1 MLKIDRVAATE
12 VWTIDR
18 PAARNALDSTTMEA
32 LAGAIR
38 GVAANSDIRAV
49 VLTGSHSTFVSGGDL
64 KELRER
70 VSREDAETLSDTG
83 FEICAGIESL
93 RIPVI
98 AAVNGNAIGGG
109 AELAIAC
116 DVRILD
122 PDARLSFKQAR
133 MGVTTAWG
141 TIERLPAIVGHG
153 TAAHLLFTG
162 QEVGGDEARRIGL
175 ATAISQP
182 GKSREAALDMAAKI
196 AGNSPSAVAEMKR
209 LLVRGRTSNAG
220 RAEEREAFL
229 RTWTSAEHHEA
240 VAAFFEKRD
249 PSWTQ

>member
-1 MLKIDRVAATE
+1 MLKVERIDGTE

-18 PAARNALDSTTMEA
+18 PSARNALDFATIEA
-32 LAGAIR
+32 MTVAIQK
-38 GVAANSDIRAV
+38 VASNKEIRAV
-49 VLTGSHSTFVSGGDL
+49 VLTGSHHAFVSGGDL

-70 VSREDAETLSDTG
+70 VSLGDAERLSDAG

-93 RIPVI
+93 DVPVI
-98 AAVNGNAIGGG
+98 AAINGNAIGGG

-116 DVRILD
+116 DIRIFD
-122 PDARLSFKQAR
+122 PEARLSFKQAQ

-162 QEVGGDEARRIGL
+162 QEVAGDEARRIGL

-182 GKSREAALDMAAKI
+182 GKSREAALDMATKI
-196 AGNSPSAVAEMKR
+196 AGNSPSAVAELKR
-209 LLVRGRTSNAG
+209 LLVRGRTSTEG
-220 RAEEREAFL
+220 RACEREAFL
-229 RTWTSAEHHEA
+229 RTWTSTDHTEA
-240 VAAFFEKRD
+240 VSAFFEKR
-249 PSWTQ
+249 PPKWG